1 MLSLNVVRF
10 MLVFNGSFTSL
21 DIRRIALCPSV
32 VNGIKVDETFDECS
46 SPALRENHSSCVFK
60 VRLSGCSFSMSC

>member
-46 SPALRENHSSCVFK
+46 SPALR
-60 VRLSGCSFSMSC
+60 

>member
-32 VNGIKVDETFDECS
+32 VYGIKVGEMFDECS
-46 SPALRENHSSCVFK
+46 SPALIENHSS
-60 VRLSGCSFSMSC
+60 